1 MWSAVTKY
9 REYCGEPNIEVLRQ
23 HLPLQRDQEGLPGG
37 GDVNWILSDMLS
49 KAFFQKMGTAFPME
63 RVTCTKAWKQ
73 ETD

>member
-1 MWSAVTKY
+1 MVSSDQI
-9 REYCGEPNIEVLRQ
+9 IESIVVSPTQVLRQ
-23 HLPLQRDQEGLPGG
+23 HLTVQQDQEGLRGG
-37 GDVNWILSDMLS
+37 GDISWILSDMLS

>member
-1 MWSAVTKY
+1 MVSSDQI
-9 REYCGEPNIEVLRQ
+9 IESIVVSPTQVLRQ
-23 HLPLQRDQEGLPGG
+23 HLTVQQDQEGLPGG
-37 GDVNWILSDMLS
+37 GNISWILSDMLS